1 MALMCSASAWSQTWT
16 LSDCIEHALQN
27 NISILKNR
35 VNEESG
41 EATLKQNKSVLW
53 PSLSF
58 STSHGVNFRPGQVG
72 TTSRPVDGEL
82 VTTSNTTANSSYG
95 INMNWTVWNGGI
107 NHKNVDFLIIVSLII
122 FLFFLAKLVFNLNS
136 DILFL
141 F

>member
-1 MALMCSASAWSQTWT
+1 MIKKSIFLMDFMCSASAWSQTWT

-58 STSHGVNFRPGQVG
+58 STSHG
-72 TTSRPVDGEL
+72 
-82 VTTSNTTANSSYG
+82 
-95 INMNWTVWNGGI
+95 
-107 NHKNVDFLIIVSLII
+107 
-122 FLFFLAKLVFNLNS
+122 
-136 DILFL
+136 
-141 F
+141 